1 MQNPN
6 TLVSLAYI
14 KTNSNPL
21 SVFCNYVLYLL
32 LTAPDQSLRS
42 DELKQKLAD
51 RFGLNMPQ
59 QMINNCIRILKRSG
73 DVIQLPAGAGYSIGT
88 TNFNADTF
96 EKNLLRLQEQEIA
109 VLQSI
114 VAFVYDTYKINWS
127 VDDAKNY
134 LSAFLD
140 EEGNGARLFL
150 YESAQT
156 DSKKVSPSWYIARY
170 VSNMQQKEDGIEKK
184 YLEDIVNGMMIY
196 QGIYQTNDCQQ
207 NKGQKFKGTVFY
219 LDTKLILRALGY
231 SWDAQVQAT
240 RELITLITK
249 KYEGKVG
256 VFQQTVSE
264 VENALSRAGYNYTHG
279 KPIMDLELKMYAELN
294 PTGASLLSEAS
305 TSVLAQ
311 LKKEFDIDPPASFD
325 WNTSECKAHSIDVQG
340 IINYIKSEHEWR
352 SGAISNDVEIINQ
365 INILRK
371 SDYSIRYG
379 GKSKLP
385 VFLTTNTDLV
395 FTLRKYISE
404 TLESGATT
412 KWNIHALP
420 IISDNMVLFRLWVP
434 YANEYTNLPSLTL
447 SRYAYAAQNPNT
459 QFFEKLRATA
469 TAYKDEKG
477 VDLINLSEVRRQ
489 QLEDILVT
497 KTQGDSDELTEEMV
511 ALSVEELI
519 KMQNISLHSRIG
531 NLEGKIGAQNTEIEK
546 RDIIPINLFLRYGL
560 DTDIIRLEYSISE
573 NAEVT
578 QINEYLSSVFPT
590 ATIYNP
596 TLPETAYSRDMVLTI
611 IRTLAIIVF
620 AYINIISLFVYWL
633 IRQKRT
639 HSLYMLC
646 GARKCQIVNVIA
658 VEWAILSVVGYVVF
672 LIVQTLLLPLAVTLS
687 IELVTDVRVHAAF
700 FAILYVVSMV
710 MMARQIKK
718 NTKIHTEV
726 I

>member
-1 MQNPN
+1 MSRVIINMQNPN

-59 QMINNCIRILKRSG
+59 QMINNCIRILKRGG

-196 QGIYQTNDCQQ
+196 QGIYQTNDYQQ

-264 VENALSRAGYNYTHG
+264 VENALSRAGYNYTHD

-325 WNTSECKAHSIDVQG
+325 WNTSECRAHSIDVQG

-497 KTQGDSDELTEEMV
+497 KTQGDSDELTEEIV

-546 RDIIPINLFLRYGL
+546 RD
-560 DTDIIRLEYSISE
+560 
-573 NAEVT
+573 T
-578 QINEYLSSVFPT
+578 QIIKLAAKPYVNKLGVWRPI
-590 ATIYNP
+590 IYFAKLWWIV
-596 TLPETAYSRDMVLTI
+596 TVVAF
-611 IRTLAIIVF
+611 AIITSLSELYANESFTFKWAIIFFPVVIQILLEIIDKFFEEKNFSEF
-620 AYINIISLFVYWL
+620 AMKLAVRAAWKHYSCKIISDLSEDEL
-633 IRQKRT
+633 IYKDQILDYCLLNTPILLKYRQ
-639 HSLYMLC
+639 YC
-646 GARKCQIVNVIA
+646 N
-658 VEWAILSVVGYVVF
+658 
-672 LIVQTLLLPLAVTLS
+672 
-687 IELVTDVRVHAAF
+687 
-700 FAILYVVSMV
+700 
-710 MMARQIKK
+710 
-718 NTKIHTEV
+718 HTSSDISYDTAER
-726 I
+726 